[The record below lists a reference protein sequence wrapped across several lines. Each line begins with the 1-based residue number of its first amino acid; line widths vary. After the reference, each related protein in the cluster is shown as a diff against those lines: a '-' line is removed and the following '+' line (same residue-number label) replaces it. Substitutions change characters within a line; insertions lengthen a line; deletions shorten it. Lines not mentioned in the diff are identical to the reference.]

1 MDFEEKSYR
10 NENLAID
17 LLLTF
22 WKFKETAE
30 KMGKKSQKN
39 KKKTGFVFNKGKN
52 GEKGNT
58 IDRKARKLD
67 LLKLRNI
74 NEFKQ
79 T

>member
-1 MDFEEKSYR
+1 
-10 NENLAID
+10 
-17 LLLTF
+17 
-22 WKFKETAE
+22 
-30 KMGKKSQKN
+30 MGKKSQKS

-74 NEFKQ
+74 NKFKQ